1 MITSFTAL
9 RQRVLAVLG
18 SVSMYRLV
26 LFALAALASV
36 AVAVPTT
43 VSATKHASLIRLTD
57 LYSLHQSEPTFSAI
71 ISDAEM
77 AHWLANTDAEL
88 TFIGQPPNPLAR
100 RKEQSTTVTYC
111 NKRVGPICGGTCTV
125 YTGGPTC
132 LATNNVQCL
141 TATRDIG
148 FCDEAECNGDCEAL
162 SECGTPL
169 GSGFCFA
176 PQTLSIL
183 ISSF

>member
-1 MITSFTAL
+1 MQFSTLFYAFTAL
-9 RQRVLAVLG
+9 STLVVASPAGIAERAESASAV
-18 SVSMYRLV
+18 
-26 LFALAALASV
+26 
-36 AVAVPTT
+36 
-43 VSATKHASLIRLTD
+43 I
-57 LYSLHQSEPTFSAI
+57 SEAQ
-71 ISDAEM
+71 M
-77 AHWLANTDAEL
+77 AHWLATTDAEL

-183 ISSF
+183 VSSF